1 MFGLKPQANLSTPA
15 VKVSDFKAF
24 ARIRGRDAEDEVIKF
39 LLISAEE
46 YLTSCTNIVFQTR
59 TYLYTQDHPPA
70 QYIGWRV
77 PPNFYSWLNSIS
89 LPVHPV
95 QSIGQVSFTINGV
108 QQPLD
113 TNTYQVD
120 LTQSTVR
127 IAPVNGG
134 YWPFSDFYKLSAVQ
148 IVFTAGYGGI
158 DAAPHMARMA
168 IMQIANYWYENRAP
182 GQTQNIVGAVPIG
195 LQNMINSLK
204 TTGFA

>member
-1 MFGLKPQANLSTPA
+1 MFGIKPQQNLSVPA

-24 ARIRGRDAEDEVIKF
+24 ARIRGRDADDEVIKF

-59 TYLYTQDHPPA
+59 TYTYTQDHPPA

-89 LPVHPV
+89 LPLHPV
-95 QSIGQVSFTINGV
+95 QTVGPVYFVIGGV
-108 QQPLD
+108 ATPLD
-113 TNTYQVD
+113 PATYQID
-120 LTQSTVR
+120 LSQSTVR

-134 YWPFSDFYKLSAVQ
+134 YWPFTDFYQLSAVQ
-148 IVFTAGYGGI
+148 IVFTAGYSGVN
-158 DAAPHMARMA
+158 AAPHMARHA